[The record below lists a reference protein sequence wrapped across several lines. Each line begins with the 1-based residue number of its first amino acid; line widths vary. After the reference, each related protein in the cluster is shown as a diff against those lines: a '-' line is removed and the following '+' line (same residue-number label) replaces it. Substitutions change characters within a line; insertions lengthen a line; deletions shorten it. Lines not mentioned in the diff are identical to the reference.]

1 MRIKNPETSEIAYIQ
16 EEFNLTD
23 SEGSILKKISFNELK
38 DWIEYESSINL
49 SDKEKQFIKS
59 CVENLGCTLTDK
71 ITHVLKEDGC
81 LVFCG
86 YDRDKLQFLDNIQ
99 IKGFNEMKEGVIY
112 SLKEIG
118 L

>member
-23 SEGSILKKISFNELK
+23 SNGNILKKISFSELK
-38 DWIEYESSINL
+38 NWIEYENSIKL
-49 SDKEKQFIKS
+49 SGKEKQFIAG
-59 CVENLGCTLTDK
+59 CVENLGCTLIDK

-86 YDRDKLQFLDNIQ
+86 YDKDRLQFLDNIQ
-99 IKGFNEMKEGVIY
+99 IKGFHRMKEGVIY

>member
-23 SEGSILKKISFNELK
+23 SNGNILKKISLNELRN
-38 DWIEYESSINL
+38 WIEYENSIKL
-49 SDKEKQFIKS
+49 SDKEKQFIAS
-59 CVENLGCTLTDK
+59 CVENLGCTLIDK

-86 YDRDKLQFLDNIQ
+86 YDKDRLQFLDNIQ
-99 IKGFNEMKEGVIY
+99 IKGFHRMKEGVIY

>member
-16 EEFNLTD
+16 EEFSLTD
-23 SEGSILKKISFNELK
+23 SNGNILKKISLNELK
-38 DWIEYESSINL
+38 NWIEYENSIKL
-49 SDKEKQFIKS
+49 SDKEKQFIAS

-86 YDRDKLQFLDNIQ
+86 YDKDKLQFLDNIQ
-99 IKGFNEMKEGVIY
+99 IKRFNEMKDGVIY
-112 SLKEIG
+112 SLKELGI
-118 L
+118 

>member
-1 MRIKNPETSEIAYIQ
+1 MRIKNPKTSEIAYIQ

-23 SEGSILKKISFNELK
+23 SNGNILKKISFSELK
-38 DWIEYESSINL
+38 NWIEYENSIKL
-49 SDKEKQFIKS
+49 SDKEKQFIAS
-59 CVENLGCTLTDK
+59 CVENLGCTLIDK

-86 YDRDKLQFLDNIQ
+86 YDKDRLQFLDNIQ
-99 IKGFNEMKEGVIY
+99 IKGFHEMKDGVIY

>member
-16 EEFNLTD
+16 EEFSLTD
-23 SEGSILKKISFNELK
+23 SNGNILKKISFSELK
-38 DWIEYESSINL
+38 NWIEYENSIKL
-49 SDKEKQFIKS
+49 SDKERQFIAS
-59 CVENLGCTLTDK
+59 CVEILGCTLTDK

-86 YDRDKLQFLDNIQ
+86 YDKDKLQFLDNIQ
-99 IKGFNEMKEGVIY
+99 IKGFHEMKDGVIY

>member
-1 MRIKNPETSEIAYIQ
+1 MRIKNPKTSEIAYIQ

-23 SEGSILKKISFNELK
+23 SNGNVLKKISLNELRN
-38 DWIEYESSINL
+38 WIEYENNVKL
-49 SDKEKQFIKS
+49 SDKERQFIVS

-86 YDRDKLQFLDNIQ
+86 YDKDRLQFLDNIQ
-99 IKGFNEMKEGVIY
+99 IKGFHRMKEGVIY
-112 SLKEIG
+112 NLKELGI
-118 L
+118 